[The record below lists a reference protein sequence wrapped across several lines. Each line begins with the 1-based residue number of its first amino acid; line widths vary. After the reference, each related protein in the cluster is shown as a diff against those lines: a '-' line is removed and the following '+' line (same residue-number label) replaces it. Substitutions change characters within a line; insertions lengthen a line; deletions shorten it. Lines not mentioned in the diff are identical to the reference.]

1 MLFLCKLVKQVM
13 YQNNNASGQCVFLFV
28 YKEEYFISTNV
39 RHLMQQKD
47 YDISIRTA
55 HNILT
60 APWFEATV
68 ACSIIRVSIL
78 LALMTKTD
86 TRMCHLL

>member
-1 MLFLCKLVKQVM
+1 
-13 YQNNNASGQCVFLFV
+13 
-28 YKEEYFISTNV
+28 
-39 RHLMQQKD
+39 MQQKD
-47 YDISIRTA
+47 YGISIRTA

-60 APWFEATV
+60 VPWFEVTDV
-68 ACSIIRVSIL
+68 CSIIRVSLL